1 MKIFNPQNISFWVA
15 FVLSFIIFENMGFSA
30 NQKFITML
38 DKQILQVE
46 DIWKAGNTREYYSK
60 VASITRDIM
69 ANSTKSNLNKVAA
82 KLFDNLISKEAK
94 IGEVGV
100 DDLSAMQ
107 KLASYLISNNNVSI
121 EERRINV
128 LLLSKYLGKIRKEIV
143 PNFKPKRVVA
153 NVAPP
158 PGTPCAVSGMSPKA
172 IKDPIARA
180 KYEAAIRENQ
190 ENNLMN
196 SRQAKL
202 RSIEWEMS
210 KPIIGYIIGTF
221 HAGDRTSVL
230 FTECIN
236 AAALNDKEKEEVMS
250 KVISR

>member
-1 MKIFNPQNISFWVA
+1 MKIFNPQNISFYVVL
-15 FVLSFIIFENMGFSA
+15 VLSFITFENMCFSA
-30 NQKFITML
+30 NQKFITKL

-46 DIWKAGNTREYYSK
+46 DIWKAGNIREYYSK

-94 IGEVGV
+94 IGEVGM
-100 DDLSAMQ
+100 DDLSPMQ

-128 LLLSKYLGKIRKEIV
+128 LLLSEYLGKIRKEIV
-143 PNFKPKRVVA
+143 PNFKSKRIVA
-153 NVAPP
+153 NVSPP
-158 PGTPCAVSGMSPKA
+158 AGTPGMAGMSPEA

-180 KYEAAIRENQ
+180 KYEASIRENQ

-196 SRQAKL
+196 SRQAEL
-202 RSIEWEMS
+202 RSIEREML
-210 KPIIGYIIGTF
+210 KPIIDYIIETF
-221 HAGDRTSVL
+221 HAGDISSAL

-236 AAALNDKEKEEVMS
+236 YASFNDKEKEAIVS
-250 KVISR
+250 KVGSR